1 MKSVVKKLS
10 LLAISIL
17 TVTSLNAA
25 NLVVGGNKNATK
37 IDNTKIAKSK
47 ELRGV
52 WVASVSNID
61 WPSKPGLSVEKQK
74 AEFISILNNVKSW
87 NMNAVFVQIKPESD
101 AFYTSK

>member
-1 MKSVVKKLS
+1 MKSVIKKLS

-47 ELRGV
+47 ILI
-52 WVASVSNID
+52 AIIFAY
-61 WPSKPGLSVEKQK
+61 L
-74 AEFISILNNVKSW
+74 ISIKVYLGFKKIEIKHRLAVK
-87 NMNAVFVQIKPESD
+87 
-101 AFYTSK
+101 TRT